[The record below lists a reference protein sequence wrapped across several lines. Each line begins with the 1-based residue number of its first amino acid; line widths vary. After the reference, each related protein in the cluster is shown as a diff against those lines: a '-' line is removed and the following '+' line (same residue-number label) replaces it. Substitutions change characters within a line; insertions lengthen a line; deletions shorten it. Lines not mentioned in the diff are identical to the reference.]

1 MPQQN
6 LSMAL
11 SIGVVGKPNAGKS
24 TFFSALTMA
33 EAKIASFPF
42 TTLDPNI
49 GVGYVRKQC
58 PHNEKGKACNPRD
71 SYCRNG
77 IRFVPVRMLDV
88 AGLVPDAHKG
98 KGLGFKFLDDLASAD
113 ALIHVVDAS
122 GKTDLQGNPTEN
134 HNPIE
139 EVKFLQKE
147 LLHWVLS
154 IMERNWK
161 KVRTRNINTLSS
173 MLSGLKIPPSKIE
186 DAARRLS
193 LETERIDWSTEE
205 KLAFSGEI
213 LKAKPI
219 LVVLN
224 KFDQAQNR
232 EGLLKEFSALEAV
245 PASSLFELTLKKA
258 DFSGAIEYIPGSS
271 SFKTKDVSKQQGK
284 ALEKISAYLEKQGN
298 TGVQQALE
306 RLIYD
311 RISRIVAFPVED
323 ENEWADQKGNILPNA
338 FLMPRGSTPLDLAE
352 RIHTD
357 IAGNFVA
364 ALDARKKTRLAKDYQ
379 LKDCDIIKVF
389 SK

>member
-1 MPQQN
+1 MSQHK
-6 LSMAL
+6 LLMAL
-11 SIGVVGKPNAGKS
+11 TIGVVGKPNAGKS

-58 PHNEKGKACNPRD
+58 PHREKGIPCNPKD
-71 SYCRNG
+71 SYCREG

-98 KGLGFKFLDDLASAD
+98 KGLGFRFLDDLAGAD

-122 GKTDLQGNPTEN
+122 GKTDLQGNPAEE
-134 HNPIE
+134 HNPME

-147 LLHWVLS
+147 LLHWILS
-154 IMERNWK
+154 IIERNWK
-161 KVRTRNINTLSS
+161 KVRARDISTLSS
-173 MLSGLKIPPSKIE
+173 MLSGLKISSNKVE
-186 DAARRLS
+186 EAARRLS
-193 LETERIDWSTEE
+193 LETGRIDWSTED
-205 KLAFSGEI
+205 KLGFSREL

-224 KFDQAQNR
+224 KFDQAKNP
-232 EGLLKEFSALEAV
+232 EKLLKSFSALEAV
-245 PASSLFELTLKKA
+245 PVSSLFELTLKKA
-258 DFSGAIEYIPGSS
+258 DFSGAIDYVPGEP
-271 SFKTKDVSKQQGK
+271 SFKTKEVSAQQEK
-284 ALEKISAYLEKQGN
+284 ALEKISVYLEKQGN

-306 RLIYD
+306 RLVYD
-311 RISRIVAFPVED
+311 RLSRIVAFPVED
-323 ENEWADQKGNILPNA
+323 ESAWADQKGNTLPNA
-338 FLMPRGSTPLDLAE
+338 FLMPQGSTPLDLAE

-357 IAGNFVA
+357 IAENFIA

-379 LKDCDIIKVF
+379 LKDCDIIKIF